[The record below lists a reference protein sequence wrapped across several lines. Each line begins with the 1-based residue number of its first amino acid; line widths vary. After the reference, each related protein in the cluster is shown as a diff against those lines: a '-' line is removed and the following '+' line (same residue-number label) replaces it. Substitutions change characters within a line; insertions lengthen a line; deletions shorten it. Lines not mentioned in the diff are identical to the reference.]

1 MSLSR
6 IGKLPIPLPAG
17 VTADVQ
23 PAQITVKGPKGDL
36 VTALLPA
43 VKVSLQDNV
52 LVLEPKDDTADTK
65 AKHGLMR
72 ALVANMVTGV
82 SEGFEKQLEIHGVGY
97 RANVAGRTLKM
108 SLGYSHEINF
118 DVPEGIEVSMQDS
131 TIVVKG
137 INKQL
142 VGQTAARIRAYR
154 KPEPYKGKGI
164 RYSGEYIIRKSG
176 KTAA

>member
-6 IGKLPIPLPAG
+6 IGKLPIQLPSN
-17 VTADVQ
+17 VTTDLQADH
-23 PAQITVKGPKGDL
+23 IIVKGPKGEL
-36 VTALLPA
+36 
-43 VKVSLQDNV
+43 SLEFQPGVRLSLSDNV
-52 LVLEPKDDTADTK
+52 LMLEPQDESATTK

-82 SEGFEKQLEIHGVGY
+82 SEGFQKQLEVHGVGY
-97 RANVAGRTLKM
+97 RVSVAGKTLKM

-118 DVPEGIEVSMQDS
+118 VIPDDIEVSAQDS
-131 TIVVKG
+131 VITVKG
-137 INKQL
+137 IDKQL
-142 VGQTAARIRAYR
+142 VGQVAARIRAYR

-164 RYSGEYIIRKSG
+164 RYVDEYIIRKSG

>member
-6 IGKLPIPLPAG
+6 IGKLPINLPG
-17 VTADVQ
+17 GITADLQ
-23 PAQITVKGPKGDL
+23 ASRITIKGPKGELSRDL
-36 VTALLPA
+36 QPR

-52 LVLEPKDDTADTK
+52 LILEPKDDTADTK
-65 AKHGLMR
+65 ARHGLMR
-72 ALVANMVTGV
+72 ALIANMVTGV
-82 SEGFEKQLEIHGVGY
+82 GEGFEKQLEIHGVGY
-97 RANVAGRTLKM
+97 RAQVAGKTLKM

-118 DVPEGIEVSMQDS
+118 EVPDGIEVSMQES
-131 TIVVKG
+131 NIIVRG
-137 INKQL
+137 IDKQL

-164 RYSGEYIIRKSG
+164 RYTGEYIIRKSG